1 MPPMTPT
8 IPRIH
13 DLLEID
19 AERFLQAQSSA
30 PSWVAAS
37 LRETPFVVVRR
48 GAISTDQG
56 IAVGVRGAQRN
67 ERWAGVCHPDLVG
80 RILTPPMLLSRLI
93 ATSPAPPVTDAPAA
107 SSSAPASPSAAA
119 VHPTPAS
126 SSALACHPAPAAPS
140 TSASRPLPPTRTN
153 TIPALRALAL
163 LADRWKELDSLWGP
177 GGSVA
182 FELATAHP
190 VATPQ
195 SDLDIVIYA
204 ESRITHDAARAL
216 WESAQGLP
224 AAVDIRVETPTCGFS
239 LTEYANRAPMAPILL
254 RFPYATAL
262 GPDPWATELAMT
274 STTPTADEP
283 VTRDPITKDG
293 ATVDPATVSCAT
305 PSP

>member
-1 MPPMTPT
+1 MCPGTPT
-8 IPRIH
+8 TPRIH

-67 ERWAGVCHPDLVG
+67 ERWAGVCYPDLVR
-80 RILTPPMLLSRLI
+80 RILTPPMLLAWL
-93 ATSPAPPVTDAPAA
+93 ATAGPPAT
-107 SSSAPASPSAAA
+107 
-119 VHPTPAS
+119 
-126 SSALACHPAPAAPS
+126 
-140 TSASRPLPPTRTN
+140 ASRPLPPTRTN
-153 TIPALRALAL
+153 TIPALRALSL
-163 LADRWKELDSLWGP
+163 LADRWKTLASPWGP
-177 GGSVA
+177 GGSVG
-182 FELATAHP
+182 FELATGHP
-190 VATPQ
+190 VARPQ